1 MAMLLLDRAGLELS
15 CDADALALHEGGARR
30 GSVPLKLIERC
41 VIQGASTRLDSGVL
55 LKLAEAGVATV
66 LLSPRMQRRVA
77 IVLGP
82 AHNDAALRLAQTQR
96 VLDEAY
102 CLRWSHELVRSKL
115 QHQRRM
121 ILRWK
126 AARADARKPLSDAL
140 RGVEQ
145 ALALLDDADA
155 GADAPPTLARLRG
168 IEGAAARAH
177 FGGLAAVLPPVLGF
191 AGRNRRPPRDPVN
204 ALLSLGYTMLHVE
217 AVQACH
223 QAGVD
228 PLLGY
233 YHRPSFG
240 RESMASDLI
249 EPLRAQVDGWVWQLT
264 RERTLRA
271 DHFGDD
277 RGACLLGKAG
287 RSIFYAQ
294 WALASRPWRRW
305 LRRVAAGIARDLRGQ
320 GEQLLARLTPEEDEE
335 P

>member
-15 CDADALALHEGGARR
+15 CDGDALALHEGGARR

-96 VLDEAY
+96 VLDEAH
-102 CLRWSHELVRSKL
+102 CLRWSRELVRGKL

-121 ILRWK
+121 IRRWK
-126 AARADARKPLSDAL
+126 AARPDARKPLTDAEQ
-140 RGVEQ
+140 GVETALC
-145 ALALLDDADA
+145 ALADPETAL
-155 GADAPPTLARLRG
+155 TLAQLRG

-204 ALLSLGYTMLHVE
+204 ALLSLGYTMLHAE

-264 RERTLRA
+264 RDRSLRA
-271 DHFGDD
+271 DHFSDD

-305 LRRVAAGIARDLRGQ
+305 LRRVAAGIARELRGE
-320 GEQLLARLTPEEDEE
+320 GELLLARLSPEEDDE